1 METNKYE
8 FIMEYIYNNEELE
21 KVFIFK
27 LAVNERIS
35 QEDVNEQRILC
46 YEADYVMKL

>member
-8 FIMEYIYNNEELE
+8 FIMEHIYNKEELE

-27 LAVNERIS
+27 LASE
-35 QEDVNEQRILC
+35 
-46 YEADYVMKL
+46 

>member
-21 KVFIFK
+21 KIFVVM
-27 LAVNERIS
+27 LASEWKNFTRE
-35 QEDVNEQRILC
+35 EVNEQRILC
-46 YEADYVMKL
+46 